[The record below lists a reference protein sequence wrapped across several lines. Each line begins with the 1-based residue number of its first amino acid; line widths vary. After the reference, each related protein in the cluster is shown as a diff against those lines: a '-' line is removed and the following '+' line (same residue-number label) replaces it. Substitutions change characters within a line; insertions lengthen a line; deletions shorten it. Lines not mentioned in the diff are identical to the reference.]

1 MIGLSWMKT
10 WINSQFIIDMNTMD
24 DLGDFIVFDT
34 FFGGGS
40 SSGSGGN
47 QGCGCILILVIVF
60 LLLSFLG
67 MLTDLFFQEGSGEGF
82 LILLCG

>member
-1 MIGLSWMKT
+1 
-10 WINSQFIIDMNTMD
+10 MNTMD

-40 SSGSGGN
+40 SGGSGGN

-67 MLTDLFFQEGSGEGF
+67 MLTDLFF
-82 LILLCG
+82 